1 METIGLFFGSDTGN
15 TETIAETIAKKTSN
29 VTVFNIGD
37 CSIDDY
43 KKFSKIILGVPTWYD
58 GELQSDWDFFFE
70 QFQTIDFTGK
80 QVAIFGLGDQFGY
93 GEWFVDGIGILAN
106 VVMENGGEIIGL
118 TSIEGYDYEESKA
131 VVVVD
136 AEMYFLGLALDEDN
150 QKDLTEERL
159 NTWISQIKEE
169 FN

>member
-15 TETIAETIAKKTSN
+15 TEGIVDTIDKKMSN
-29 VTVFNIGD
+29 VDIFNVGD
-37 CSIDDY
+37 CSIEDY
-43 KKFSKIILGVPTWYD
+43 QKFDKIILGVPTWYD

-70 QFQTIDFTGK
+70 KFQTIDFTGK

-106 VVMENGGEIIGL
+106 VVMEKGGEIIGL
-118 TSIEGYDYEESKA
+118 TSIDGYDYEESKA

-150 QKDLTEERL
+150 QRDLTEERL
-159 NTWISQIKEE
+159 TTWLAQIKEE